1 MDIKEQMALDA
12 IADMEELDGKWE
24 MSPEDKEAYEEMED
38 YFSNNLAQFKQGQII
53 NGIVLDLNKDMVTID
68 VGFKSEGM
76 ISASEFSDHGRSLTI
91 GDEVEVFLERVEDN
105 DGNVVLSKE
114 KANKIKLWGELV
126 ETFEADQT
134 ITGTVMAKA
143 KGGLTVDIGLKAF
156 LPGSQI
162 DLRPIRNLE
171 KLIGEKFEMKI
182 IKMNKKRG
190 NIVLSRRILLEA
202 QRKKIREETLTQL
215 EEGNL
220 VEGIV
225 KNITEYGVF
234 VDLGGIDG
242 LLHITD
248 MSWGRVNHPSE
259 MFSIGDKAEVM
270 VLKFDKEKER
280 VSLGLKQISPDPWVN
295 VEEKYAIQTRI
306 KGQVVSIT
314 DYGVFVELEKGIEGL
329 IHISEMS
336 WSRHVRHPSKM
347 VSLHD
352 SVEAVVLTLDKDRK
366 RISLG
371 MKQIAP
377 NPWDQIEDK
386 YPIGSEVE
394 GSVRNLTDFGAFVE
408 LEDGVD
414 GLIHISD
421 LSWKKIKHPSE
432 ILKKKDAVT
441 ATVLSIDKDNCR
453 ISLGIKQLQ
462 PDPWGDIAKNY
473 SIGTDVEGKIIKV
486 TGFGAFAEFDDGLE
500 GLIHVS
506 QLSSNKVT
514 NPEEVVAV
522 GDEIKAK
529 VIKVD
534 AANKKIALSIKAFEK
549 NLDIDAIKEE
559 QAALEDFKD
568 SKEDS
573 EGGADEKSE

>member
-1 MDIKEQMALDA
+1 MAKSKTKLVFED
-12 IADMEELDGKWE
+12 DFEEEEREEL
-24 MSPEDKEAYEEMED
+24 SPEDQASWEEMET
-38 YFSNNLAQFKQGQII
+38 YFTESLNQFKEGQII
-53 NGIVLDLNKDMVTID
+53 NGKIIEISKGMATVD
-68 VGFKSEGM
+68 VGFKSEG
-76 ISASEFSDHGRSLTI
+76 IVQLHEFPDNGKNMAI

-114 KANKIKLWGELV
+114 KANKIKLWDELV
-126 ETFEADQT
+126 KTYEADE
-134 ITGTVMAKA
+134 IIEGTVVAKA

-171 KLIGEKFEMKI
+171 KLIGEKFQMRI

-190 NIVLSRRILLEA
+190 NIVLSRRVLLEE
-202 QRKKIREETLTQL
+202 QRKHSRSETLQKL

-220 VEGIV
+220 VDGIV

-234 VDLGGIDG
+234 IDLGGIDG

-259 MFSIGDKAEVM
+259 MFSIGDKVQVM

-280 VSLGLKQISPDPWVN
+280 VSLGLKQITPDPWVN
-295 VEEKYAIQTRI
+295 VDEKYPVETRI
-306 KGQVVSIT
+306 KGKVVSIT

-329 IHISEMS
+329 VHISEMS
-336 WSRHVRHPSKM
+336 WSRHVKHPSKI
-347 VSLHD
+347 VSIRD
-352 SVEAVVLTLDKDRK
+352 EVEAVVLTLDKEKK

-371 MKQIAP
+371 MKQIEP
-377 NPWDQIEDK
+377 NPWEEIERK
-386 YPIGSEVE
+386 YPIGSEVD
-394 GSVRNLTDFGAFVE
+394 GTVRNLTDFGAFIE

-432 ILKKKDAVT
+432 VLKKKDATKAV
-441 ATVLSIDKDNCR
+441 VLSIDKDSCR

-462 PDPWGDIAKNY
+462 PDPWDDIAKNY
-473 SIGTDVEGKIIKV
+473 LIGTEVEGTVVKV
-486 TGFGAFAEFDDGLE
+486 TGFGAFAEFGDGLE

-506 QLSSNKVT
+506 QLSSEKVIH
-514 NPEEVVAV
+514 PDKAVSV
-522 GDEIKAK
+522 GDKIKAK

-534 AANKKIALSIKAFEK
+534 TSSKKIALSIKAHEQD
-549 NLDIDAIKEE
+549 LDLTAIEQEQAQLENFKEE
-559 QAALEDFKD
+559 D
-568 SKEDS
+568 SD
-573 EGGADEKSE
+573 

>member
-1 MDIKEQMALDA
+1 MAKSKTKLVFED
-12 IADMEELDGKWE
+12 DFEEEEREEL
-24 MSPEDKEAYEEMED
+24 SPEDQASWEEMET
-38 YFSNNLAQFKQGQII
+38 YFTESLNQFKEGQII
-53 NGIVLDLNKDMVTID
+53 NGKIIEISKGMATVD
-68 VGFKSEGM
+68 VGFKSEG
-76 ISASEFSDHGRSLTI
+76 IVQLHEFPDNGKNMAI

-114 KANKIKLWGELV
+114 KANKIKLWDELV
-126 ETFEADQT
+126 KTYEADE
-134 ITGTVMAKA
+134 IIEGTVVAKA

-171 KLIGEKFEMKI
+171 KLIGEKFQMRI

-190 NIVLSRRILLEA
+190 NIVLSRRVLLEE
-202 QRKKIREETLTQL
+202 QRKHSRSETLQKL

-220 VEGIV
+220 VDGIV

-234 VDLGGIDG
+234 IDLGGIDG

-259 MFSIGDKAEVM
+259 MFSIGDKVQVM

-280 VSLGLKQISPDPWVN
+280 VSLGLKQITPDPWVN
-295 VEEKYAIQTRI
+295 VDEKYPVETRI
-306 KGQVVSIT
+306 KGKVVSIT

-329 IHISEMS
+329 VHISEMS
-336 WSRHVRHPSKM
+336 WSRHVKHPSKI
-347 VSLHD
+347 VSIRD
-352 SVEAVVLTLDKDRK
+352 EVEAVVLTLDKEKK

-371 MKQIAP
+371 MKQIEP
-377 NPWDQIEDK
+377 NPWEEIERK
-386 YPIGSEVE
+386 YPIGSEVD
-394 GSVRNLTDFGAFVE
+394 GTVRNLTDFGAFIE

-432 ILKKKDAVT
+432 VLKKKDAAKAV
-441 ATVLSIDKDNCR
+441 VLSIDKDSCR

-462 PDPWGDIAKNY
+462 PDPWDDIAKNY
-473 SIGTDVEGKIIKV
+473 LIGTEVEGTIIKV
-486 TGFGAFAEFDDGLE
+486 TGFGAFAEFGDGLE

-506 QLSSNKVT
+506 QLSSEKVT
-514 NPEEVVAV
+514 HPDKAVSV
-522 GDEIKAK
+522 GDKIKAK

-534 AANKKIALSIKAFEK
+534 TSSKKIALSIKAHEQD
-549 NLDIDAIKEE
+549 LDLTAIEQEQAQLENFKEE
-559 QAALEDFKD
+559 D
-568 SKEDS
+568 SD
-573 EGGADEKSE
+573 

>member
-1 MDIKEQMALDA
+1 MAKSKTKLAFED
-12 IADMEELDGKWE
+12 DFEEEEREEL
-24 MSPEDKEAYEEMED
+24 SPEDQASWEEMET
-38 YFSNNLAQFKQGQII
+38 YFTESLNQFKEGQII
-53 NGIVLDLNKDMVTID
+53 NGKIIEISKGMATVD
-68 VGFKSEGM
+68 VGFKSEG
-76 ISASEFSDHGRSLTI
+76 IVQLHEFPDDGKNMAI

-114 KANKIKLWGELV
+114 KANKIKLWDELV
-126 ETFEADQT
+126 KTYEADE
-134 ITGTVMAKA
+134 IIEGTVVAKA

-171 KLIGEKFEMKI
+171 KLIGEKFQMRI

-190 NIVLSRRILLEA
+190 NIVLSRRVLLEE
-202 QRKKIREETLTQL
+202 QRKHSRSETLQKL

-220 VEGIV
+220 VDGIV

-234 VDLGGIDG
+234 IDLGGIDG

-259 MFSIGDKAEVM
+259 MFSIGDKVQVM

-280 VSLGLKQISPDPWVN
+280 VSLGLKQITPDPWVN
-295 VEEKYAIQTRI
+295 VDEKYPVETRI
-306 KGQVVSIT
+306 KGKVVSIT

-329 IHISEMS
+329 VHISEMS
-336 WSRHVRHPSKM
+336 WSRHVKHPSKI
-347 VSLHD
+347 VSIRD
-352 SVEAVVLTLDKDRK
+352 EVEAVVLTLDKEKK

-371 MKQIAP
+371 MKQIEP
-377 NPWDQIEDK
+377 NPWEEIERK
-386 YPIGSEVE
+386 YPIGSEVD
-394 GSVRNLTDFGAFVE
+394 GTVRNLTDFGAFIE

-432 ILKKKDAVT
+432 VLKKKDAAKAV
-441 ATVLSIDKDNCR
+441 VLSIDKDSCR
-453 ISLGIKQLQ
+453 ISLGVKQLQ
-462 PDPWGDIAKNY
+462 PDPWDDIAKNY
-473 SIGTDVEGKIIKV
+473 LIGTEVEGTVVKV
-486 TGFGAFAEFDDGLE
+486 TGFGAFAEFGDGLE

-506 QLSSNKVT
+506 QLSSEKVT
-514 NPEEVVAV
+514 HPDKAVSV
-522 GDEIKAK
+522 GDKIKAK

-534 AANKKIALSIKAFEK
+534 TSSKKIALSIKAHEQD
-549 NLDIDAIKEE
+549 LDLTAIEQEQAQLENFKEE
-559 QAALEDFKD
+559 D
-568 SKEDS
+568 SD
-573 EGGADEKSE
+573 